1 MGRFDNYGVINVPE
15 EVFSKMSA
23 CPIDVAFRIMGKKFM
38 ILILRELIL
47 FRSNRFGD
55 LLKSIDGINKKTL
68 SIRLRELEKNEII
81 KRKIYIRNPVRAEYI
96 VTKKGKMLSAV
107 LEQMAAFSL
116 SYCYNEVFKDKKR
129 RSFKEIIGRRP
140 SSL

>member
-23 CPIDVAFRIMGKKFM
+23 CSIDVAFRIMGKKFM
-38 ILILRELIL
+38 ILILRDLIL
-47 FRSNRFGD
+47 FRNNRFGD

-68 SIRLRELEKNEII
+68 SVRLRELEKNEII

-96 VTKKGKMLSAV
+96 VTKKGKKLSAV

-116 SYCYNEVFKDKKR
+116 SFCYNEVFKDKQR

-140 SSL
+140 YSL